1 MYPARLAQAAFTE
14 RRRSTGAP
22 RLTLRGWAATEARP
36 SQGQLSGSLQKLL
49 QLALARALLVWYDGR
64 LDRGHGHDC
73 DDEQSHLVSCK
84 RLV

>member
-14 RRRSTGAP
+14 RRGSTA
-22 RLTLRGWAATEARP
+22 TLRPTFRGWAGSEARGT
-36 SQGQLSGSLQKLL
+36 QGQLFGSLQKLL
-49 QLALARALLVWYDGR
+49 QLASARALLVWDDGR